1 MNIKIK
7 QIQYFVH
14 TEVISIVIDYTI
26 VKFKCQKSKYWHNQ
40 LMDNQVTSVPTW

>member
-26 VKFKCQKSKYWHNQ
+26 VKCQKSKIWHNQ